1 MRCPVCG
8 SSTNKQFHRGAGLEM
23 HLNTKHAAARDA
35 ASAGAA
41 AWHAEQ
47 AAQAD
52 ADGVSARRGAGTSSE
67 PTGAESGQT
76 KK

>member
-1 MRCPVCG
+1 
-8 SSTNKQFHRGAGLEM
+8 M
-23 HLNTKHAAARDA
+23 HLNTKHTAARDA
-35 ASAGAA
+35 AGPAGAA

-67 PTGAESGQT
+67 PTGTESGQT

>member
-1 MRCPVCG
+1 
-8 SSTNKQFHRGAGLEM
+8 M

-35 ASAGAA
+35 AGPAGAA

-52 ADGVSARRGAGTSSE
+52 ADGVSARRGAGTSSDSSSE